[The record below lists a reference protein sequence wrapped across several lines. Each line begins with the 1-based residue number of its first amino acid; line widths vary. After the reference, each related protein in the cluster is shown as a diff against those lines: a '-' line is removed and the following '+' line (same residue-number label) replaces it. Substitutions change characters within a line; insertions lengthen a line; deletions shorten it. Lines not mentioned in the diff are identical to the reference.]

1 MQVPNINFKQVGGQ
15 IKNGLQKVGEKAI
28 DCKSFAS
35 EKFDTFISSKIKLS
49 KENKQAI
56 VGAGVVLAGVA
67 LIGIAIKN
75 IVHKIKEKIDEK

>member
-15 IKNGLQKVGEKAI
+15 IKNGLENVGKKAI

-49 KENKQAI
+49 KETKHAI
-56 VGAGVVLAGVA
+56 VGAGVVLAGVT
-67 LIGIAIKN
+67 LVGIAVKN